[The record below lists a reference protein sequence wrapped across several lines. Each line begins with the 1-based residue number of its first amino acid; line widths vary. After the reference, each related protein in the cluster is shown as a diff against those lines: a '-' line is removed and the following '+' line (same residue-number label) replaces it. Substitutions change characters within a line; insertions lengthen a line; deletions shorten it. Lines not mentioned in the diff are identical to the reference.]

1 MADTKIPGN
10 SIILGFFDDF
20 YLRYPNAS
28 PKQRTVKSFGYLEDQ
43 TDLEAFWKEVNA
55 CNDSLKHKRD
65 LRIEIPVSEMMYSE
79 NNRLLN
85 YGYKFPESVYHLLGI
100 DTFFEQYQRSSGF
113 RGKYSL
119 NEIFRYLVMDRILYP
134 ASKREVA
141 SRLLNYYGLN
151 SEFDLPDIYR
161 ALDQFNII
169 FYDLQRFISEQ
180 VGERF
185 GRDLQ
190 YSFYDVTNYYTEKD
204 FADPDEEYRD
214 RSGKLVSGPALG
226 QKGVSKEH
234 QLTPIIQMGLFM
246 DGNGV
251 PICMDVFRGNM
262 SDSDTLKENLDGFKK
277 EYGMERTVVVADKG
291 MNCSRNIDLL
301 CSQGD
306 DYVFSQI
313 LKGTKGKRYQE
324 ALFAQEGWQE
334 AEDGSYKWKLLTEE
348 YQGYDISFE
357 MQDGQKT
364 EKKKAVRRQRKVLL
378 YWSRADA
385 EMAAKKREEKLKKA
399 EKSTKNNAYGIVHGK
414 DRYIKEETI
423 LKETGE
429 VLDERQTAKV
439 SAVDREK
446 AEKMPFMTDIL
457 QS

>member
-65 LRIEIPVSEMMYSE
+65 LRIEIPVSEMMYSK

-134 ASKREVA
+134 ASKREAA

-180 VGERF
+180 VGR
-185 GRDLQ
+185 
-190 YSFYDVTNYYTEKD
+190 
-204 FADPDEEYRD
+204 
-214 RSGKLVSGPALG
+214 
-226 QKGVSKEH
+226 
-234 QLTPIIQMGLFM
+234 
-246 DGNGV
+246 
-251 PICMDVFRGNM
+251 IC
-262 SDSDTLKENLDGFKK
+262 
-277 EYGMERTVVVADKG
+277 
-291 MNCSRNIDLL
+291 
-301 CSQGD
+301 
-306 DYVFSQI
+306 
-313 LKGTKGKRYQE
+313 
-324 ALFAQEGWQE
+324 
-334 AEDGSYKWKLLTEE
+334 
-348 YQGYDISFE
+348 
-357 MQDGQKT
+357 
-364 EKKKAVRRQRKVLL
+364 
-378 YWSRADA
+378 
-385 EMAAKKREEKLKKA
+385 
-399 EKSTKNNAYGIVHGK
+399 
-414 DRYIKEETI
+414 
-423 LKETGE
+423 
-429 VLDERQTAKV
+429 
-439 SAVDREK
+439 
-446 AEKMPFMTDIL
+446 
-457 QS
+457 